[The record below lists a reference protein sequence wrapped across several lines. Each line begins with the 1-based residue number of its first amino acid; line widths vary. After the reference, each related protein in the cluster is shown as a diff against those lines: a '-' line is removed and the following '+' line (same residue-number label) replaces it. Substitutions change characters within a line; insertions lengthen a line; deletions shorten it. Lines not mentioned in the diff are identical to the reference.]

1 MSDISKTSEQSLN
14 NILNKLGVRTQEDV
28 KKEGNK
34 NTLGQEDFLKL
45 MTTQLQNQDPFAP
58 MDNGDFIAQMAQFST
73 VTGITEIN
81 SNLTNLGSKL
91 EPNRVATAAQFLG
104 HSVLVPGKV
113 VSPDD
118 NGEIHGVVDLPSYS
132 NDVGLTFTNSSGEI
146 VHTMNL
152 GSNDRGLV
160 GFSWTDIPDEIKE
173 NKTRLTIQAYA
184 GNGQASDGIST
195 SVYNKVIAASAPK
208 DSEDIVLETKD
219 YGEISANDAIKIKAA
234 DIVRKPERSLSDILN
249 GLEGNEN

>member
-1 MSDISKTSEQSLN
+1 MTEISKSSEQSLN
-14 NILNKLGVRTQEDV
+14 NILNKLGVKTQDEAQ
-28 KKEGNK
+28 KPANK
-34 NTLGQEDFLKL
+34 NSLGQEDFLKL

-104 HSVLVPGKV
+104 HSVLVPGQV

-118 NGEIHGVVDLPSYS
+118 KGEIHGVVDLPAYS
-132 NDVGLTFTNSSGEI
+132 NDVGLTFTNPSGEI
-146 VHTMNL
+146 VHSINL
-152 GSNDRGLV
+152 GSQEKGLV
-160 GFSWTDIPDEIKE
+160 GFSWESIPDEIKK

-184 GNGQASDGIST
+184 GNGEASDGIST
-195 SVYNKVIAASAPK
+195 AVYNKVIAASAPK
-208 DSEDIVLETKD
+208 NSEDVILETKD
-219 YGEISANDAIKIKAA
+219 YGEISANDAIKLKTN
-234 DIVRKPERSLSDILN
+234 D
-249 GLEGNEN
+249 